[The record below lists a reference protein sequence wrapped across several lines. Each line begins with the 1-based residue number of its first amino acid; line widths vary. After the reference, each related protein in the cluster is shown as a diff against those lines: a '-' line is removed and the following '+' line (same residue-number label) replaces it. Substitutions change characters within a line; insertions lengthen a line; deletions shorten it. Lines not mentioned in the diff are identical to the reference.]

1 MSAVGLAASRRHPTG
16 SKRAAPKGCN
26 PANTGGQLAARTER
40 AGRTAT
46 LGKPGGVG
54 TSWPERFRA
63 QRENEDLRRLE
74 EPTATAAQG
83 SVSAGPG
90 AAAYWGVAGTPA
102 EGVVEDR
109 LPGWSEGEASPFASQ
124 EMRAG
129 CRNLTPVQNDK
140 APPKRGFAIDWYAS
154 ITR

>member
-1 MSAVGLAASRRHPTG
+1 MAEVGLAASRRHPTG

-26 PANTGGQLAARTER
+26 PANTGGQLAARMER

-63 QRENEDLRRLE
+63 QREDRNQRR
-74 EPTATAAQG
+74 PNGPSFAAAQG

-90 AAAYWGVAGTPA
+90 AAAYGALRGGIPH
-102 EGVVEDR
+102 EGVSGKRRRR
-109 LPGWSEGEASPFASQ
+109 LQAGEVIPLNS
-124 EMRAG
+124 
-129 CRNLTPVQNDK
+129 
-140 APPKRGFAIDWYAS
+140 
-154 ITR
+154 